1 MAKFLNKLKEILN
14 PPKQEV
20 ETQTTI
26 LQKKAGTYN
35 VECAI
40 DEEVVDCAEL
50 EAPIHECGP
59 SHFSHGYSPYGNIP
73 PENRY
78 IGVPAPVV
86 LSNDSWF
93 GEVTYKSQKQ
103 LDYMEKETEMKRQE
117 REENFSVEPDDIHQ
131 KMYEIA
137 TKNQNTTLDLNPPG
151 GSENFH
157 EGPGGWQSG
166 NGWSAIKK

>member
-1 MAKFLNKLKEILN
+1 MIIKKLKEILN

-20 ETQTTI
+20 ETQSTI
-26 LQKKAGTYN
+26 LQKKAGTYK

-40 DEEVVDCAEL
+40 DEEVVDCKEMSST
-50 EAPIHECGP
+50 P
-59 SHFSHGYSPYGNIP
+59 
-73 PENRY
+73 Y

-93 GEVTYKSQKQ
+93 GDVTYKSQKQ
-103 LDYMEKETEMKRQE
+103 LDYMEQETEIKKQE
-117 REENFSVEPDDIHQ
+117 EAHKEELRASGHTVEDENIHQ

-137 TKNQNTTLDLNPPG
+137 TKNWTTVGETQG

-157 EGPGGWQSG
+157 EGPGGWNSG
-166 NGWSAIKK
+166 NGMGQFLK

>member
-1 MAKFLNKLKEILN
+1 MIIKKLKKILN
-14 PPKQEV
+14 SPKQEV

-26 LQKKAGTYN
+26 LQKKAGTFN
-35 VECAI
+35 VECSI
-40 DEEVVDCAEL
+40 DDQVVDYAEL

-78 IGVPAPVV
+78 TGVPAPVV
-86 LSNDSWF
+86 LPDDPWF
-93 GEVTYKSQKQ
+93 GPATYKSQKQ

-117 REENFSVEPDDIHQ
+117 REQNFSVEPDNIHQ

-137 TKNQNTTLDLNPPG
+137 TKNQNTTLQLNPLG

-157 EGPGGWQSG
+157 EGPGGWHSG
-166 NGWSAIKK
+166 TGYNQFRNE

>member
-1 MAKFLNKLKEILN
+1 MTKFLKKLKEIIN
-14 PPKQEV
+14 PTQEV

-26 LQKKAGTYN
+26 LEKKAGTYK
-35 VECAI
+35 VERSI
-40 DEEVVDCAEL
+40 DDEKVPCETL
-50 EAPIHECGP
+50 GQQY
-59 SHFSHGYSPYGNIP
+59 YSPEAQGTWFT
-73 PENRY
+73 
-78 IGVPAPVV
+78 GVPAPVV

-93 GEVTYKSQKQ
+93 GDVTYKSQKQ

-137 TKNQNTTLDLNPPG
+137 TKNQNTTLQLNPPG

-157 EGPGGWQSG
+157 EGVGGWNSG
-166 NGWSAIKK
+166 NGMGQFVK

>member
-1 MAKFLNKLKEILN
+1 MIIKKLKEILN

-26 LQKKAGTYN
+26 LQKKAGTYK

-40 DEEVVDCAEL
+40 DEEVVDCKEM
-50 EAPIHECGP
+50 
-59 SHFSHGYSPYGNIP
+59 SSTPYT
-73 PENRY
+73 
-78 IGVPAPVV
+78 GVPAPVV

-93 GEVTYKSQKQ
+93 GDVTYKSQKQ

-117 REENFSVEPDDIHQ
+117 REQNFSVEPDDIHQ

-137 TKNQNTTLDLNPPG
+137 TKNQNTTLQLNPLG

-157 EGPGGWQSG
+157 EGPGGWNSG
-166 NGWSAIKK
+166 NGMGQFLK

>member
-26 LQKKAGTYN
+26 LEKKAGTYK

-40 DEEVVDCAEL
+40 DKEIVDCKEMN
-50 EAPIHECGP
+50 
-59 SHFSHGYSPYGNIP
+59 STPYT
-73 PENRY
+73 
-78 IGVPAPVV
+78 GVPAPVV

-93 GEVTYKSQKQ
+93 GDVTYKSQKQ

-117 REENFSVEPDDIHQ
+117 REQNFSVEPDDIHQ

-137 TKNQNTTLDLNPPG
+137 TKNQNTTLQLNPPG

-157 EGPGGWQSG
+157 EGPGGWNSG
-166 NGWSAIKK
+166 NGMGQFVK

>member
-1 MAKFLNKLKEILN
+1 MIIKKLKEILN

-26 LQKKAGTYN
+26 LQKKAGTYK

-40 DEEVVDCAEL
+40 DEEVVDCKEM
-50 EAPIHECGP
+50 
-59 SHFSHGYSPYGNIP
+59 SSTPYT
-73 PENRY
+73 
-78 IGVPAPVV
+78 GVPAPVT

-93 GEVTYKSQKQ
+93 GDVTYKSQKQ
-103 LDYMEKETEMKRQE
+103 LDYMEQETEMKRQE

-137 TKNQNTTLDLNPPG
+137 TKNQNTTLDLNPISPG

-157 EGPGGWQSG
+157 EGPGGWNSG
-166 NGWSAIKK
+166 NGMGQFLK

>member
-1 MAKFLNKLKEILN
+1 MIIKKLKKILN
-14 PPKQEV
+14 PPKKEV

-26 LQKKAGTYN
+26 LQKKAGTYK

-40 DEEVVDCAEL
+40 DDEVIDCAEL
-50 EAPIHECGP
+50 EAPIHEFGP

-86 LSNDSWF
+86 LSDDSWF
-93 GEVTYKSQKQ
+93 GPATYKSQKQ

-117 REENFSVEPDDIHQ
+117 REQNFSVEPDDIHQ

-137 TKNQNTTLDLNPPG
+137 TKNQNTTLQLNPPG

-157 EGPGGWQSG
+157 EGPGGWMSG
-166 NGWSAIKK
+166 NGMGQFVNE

>member
-1 MAKFLNKLKEILN
+1 MIIKKLKEILN
-14 PPKQEV
+14 PPKKEV

-26 LQKKAGTYN
+26 LQKKAGTYKK
-35 VECAI
+35 
-40 DEEVVDCAEL
+40 VDCVEL

-78 IGVPAPVV
+78 TGIPAPVV

-93 GEVTYKSQKQ
+93 GDVTYKSQKQ
-103 LDYMEKETEMKRQE
+103 LDYMEQETEMKRQE
-117 REENFSVEPDDIHQ
+117 REQNFSVEPDDIHQ

-137 TKNQNTTLDLNPPG
+137 TKNQNTTLQLNPPG

-157 EGPGGWQSG
+157 EGPGGWNSG
-166 NGWSAIKK
+166 NGMGQFVK

>member
-1 MAKFLNKLKEILN
+1 MAKVLNKLKEILN

-26 LQKKAGTYN
+26 LQKKAGTYK

-40 DEEVVDCAEL
+40 DEEIVDCKEM
-50 EAPIHECGP
+50 
-59 SHFSHGYSPYGNIP
+59 SSTPYT
-73 PENRY
+73 
-78 IGVPAPVV
+78 GVPAPVV

-93 GEVTYKSQKQ
+93 GDVTYKSQKQ

-137 TKNQNTTLDLNPPG
+137 TKNQNTTLQLNPPG

-157 EGPGGWQSG
+157 EGPGGWNSG
-166 NGWSAIKK
+166 NGWARIEK